1 MHNTAHKEMGLMKY
15 SFLHC
20 FQVAQLLQIQKNLV
34 FSTKPCIKEVLCLKF
49 QPCLTRTYSTISS
62 FSGEKGVV
70 HPWFFMCATLP
81 VVCSSYSSNFW
92 DITVTNFFKC
102 TNYFLPL
109 IWFLCFQQREKILLL
124 VSLLLL
130 MFLILIFQAF

>member
-1 MHNTAHKEMGLMKY
+1 MHKTAHKEMGLMKY
-15 SFLHC
+15 SFVHC

-70 HPWFFMCATLP
+70 HPWFFMCATLL
-81 VVCSSYSSNFW
+81 VVFSSYSSNFW

-109 IWFLCFQQREKILLL
+109 IWFSLFSAKRKNTSSS
-124 VSLLLL
+124 VSL